1 MAWFPAPGYA
11 ATRDAMTDRDRLPA
25 EHAAWL
31 VSAAQIEGE
40 LARVGFEVV
49 RVDIARDAF
58 LAWCQGEGVAPDARA
73 RGRYANGVAGIA
85 EAP

>member
-1 MAWFPAPGYA
+1 MAWFPAADYVETRA
-11 ATRDAMTDRDRLPA
+11 AMSDRDRLPA

-49 RVDIARDAF
+49 RVEIARDDF
-58 LAWCQGEGVAPDARA
+58 LAWCEAQGVAPDARA
-73 RGRYANGVAGIA
+73 RGRYANGIAGIP
-85 EAP
+85 EA